1 MIGLNE
7 ELAARAAAGKP
18 VKIGMIGAGQM
29 GVDVVAQVGMMK
41 GIDVVVVADIDTKRA
56 QDAYRIGMLKGE
68 VVEAKSAKEADK
80 AVAAG
85 KRVFTTD
92 YRVVTDMKQVDVML
106 ESDRRARGG
115 GQGGPSLGADRPA
128 TGDDERRDRRH
139 GGPAAV
145 LVCAAQGLAVRPG
158 GRR

>member
-41 GIDVVVVADIDTKRA
+41 GIDIVVVADIDTKRA

-68 VVEAKSAKEADK
+68 VVEAELRERGRQGGGRRQAGLHHRLPRRHRHEAGGRD
-80 AVAAG
+80 A
-85 KRVFTTD
+85 RI
-92 YRVVTDMKQVDVML
+92 
-106 ESDRRARGG
+106 DRRARGG
-115 GQGGPSLGADRPA
+115 GQGGPPLGADRPA
-128 TGDDERRDRRH
+128 SWR
-139 GGPAAV
+139 
-145 LVCAAQGLAVRPG
+145 
-158 GRR
+158 